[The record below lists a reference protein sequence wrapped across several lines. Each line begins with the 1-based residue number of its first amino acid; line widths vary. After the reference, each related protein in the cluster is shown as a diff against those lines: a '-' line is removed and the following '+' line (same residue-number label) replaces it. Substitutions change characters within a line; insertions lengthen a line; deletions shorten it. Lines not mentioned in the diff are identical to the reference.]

1 MAERKRR
8 VGDEKEAFWRGVVE
22 GFAGSGLTVRAHCA
36 AAGVSEPSFF
46 WWRRELARRA
56 SAPKPAAGRPPL
68 FVPLA
73 VAEAAAEP
81 AAPELPPKP
90 HIAAGVEVR
99 LRGGRV
105 LRLTG
110 PVDRRLL
117 GELLAALEAAPC

>member
-8 VGDEKEAFWRGVVE
+8 VGGEKEAFWRGIVD

-46 WWRRELARRA
+46 WWRRELTRRA

-73 VAEAAAEP
+73 VAEAAAQP
-81 AAPELPPKP
+81 AAPGRPKP
-90 HIAAGVEVR
+90 HIAAGVEVT
-99 LRGGRV
+99 LRGGHV